1 MSLADWRSLNEMT
14 PDDARAA
21 FLRCCGSRRW
31 AEAMT
36 ARRPYLSREALFQA
50 AEEIDAQL
58 TRADWLEAFAAHPRI
73 GDLEALRK
81 QFASTASWCSSEQAG
96 VTEAD
101 EKVLRDLAQ
110 GNREYERRFGYLFIV
125 CASGKSAA
133 EMLAILRA
141 RLENQEEEELR
152 VAAREQARITRL
164 RLDKP

>member
-1 MSLADWRSLNEMT
+1 LADWRALNEMT
-14 PDDARAA
+14 PDEARSA

-31 AEAMT
+31 ADAMT
-36 ARRPYLSREALFQA
+36 ARRPYLSREDLFQT

-81 QFASTASWCSSEQAG
+81 KFASTASWCSSEQAG
-96 VTEAD
+96 VTGAD
-101 EKVLRDLAQ
+101 EKVLRALAQ